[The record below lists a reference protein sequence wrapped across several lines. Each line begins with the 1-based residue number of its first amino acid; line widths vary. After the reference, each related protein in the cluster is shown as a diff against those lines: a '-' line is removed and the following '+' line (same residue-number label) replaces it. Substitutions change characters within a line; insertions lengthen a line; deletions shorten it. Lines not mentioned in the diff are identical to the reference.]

1 MGGGTTTRQTSGLN
15 NKELNQAVSTIGILL
30 DAQLGKGSAV
40 FGQSMYPGLSSQ
52 TQGAADALVNNP
64 LNSGYSSA
72 IGNTMGEFGAI
83 ASGQRFGMNDPG
95 YATLRQKAI
104 DDTLTNVG
112 QSFTNSGRFGG
123 GSYLQSAG
131 EGVGNAISGMDYA
144 NYQNDIARQQQA
156 AQMLP
161 GLYSAGSLPTQ
172 AALQAGQIYD
182 ADALAKRAAEAD
194 LFDRTNNAGW
204 NTLQRGASVLSG
216 TAPSAGT
223 TSTTSQQVPWYY
235 SALGLGAGLAS
246 FL

>member
-1 MGGGTTTRQTSGLN
+1 MGGGTTTTQTSGLN
-15 NKELNQAVSTIGILL
+15 NKELNQAVSTIGSQLNT
-30 DAQLGKGSAV
+30 QLGQGSAV
-40 FGQSMYPGLSSQ
+40 FNQSMYPGLSSQ

-83 ASGQRFGMNDPG
+83 ASGQRMGMNDPG
-95 YATLRQKAI
+95 YAALRQGLM
-104 DDTLTNVG
+104 DDVTAKTNA
-112 QSFTNSGRFGG
+112 SFQNAGLFGADSNRAQLSDNLVSSLG
-123 GSYLQSAG
+123 GL
-131 EGVGNAISGMDYA
+131 DYQ

-182 ADALAKRAAEAD
+182 ADALATRAGQAD

-223 TSTTSQQVPWYY
+223 TSTTSQQVPWYM
-235 SALGLGAGLAS
+235 SALGAGAGLAS